1 MYYKSLNFSLTFFLL
16 SYWLTVAFCVRYIQI
31 SFFKC
36 ICDCIQKDYQMVY
49 IIMSLVQRAQITNYI
64 LTIVL
69 IEKSMIKL
77 NKFW

>member
-1 MYYKSLNFSLTFFLL
+1 
-16 SYWLTVAFCVRYIQI
+16 
-31 SFFKC
+31 
-36 ICDCIQKDYQMVY
+36 MVY

-69 IEKSMIKL
+69 IEKSTIKL